1 MATQYPRTLYNVHT
15 TITPLLPM
23 AVSKFYSILHEVMC
37 VWGAGTV
44 EEKRVGNR
52 NLI

>member
-44 EEKRVGNR
+44 EKRVGNR